1 MHGEMQKRI
10 GFTFFDVEFTR
21 HRLGLPKHFV
31 VFGVLL
37 DPTQGDVFQRRQDL
51 LGIVFDPSVD
61 KKLANLIS

>member
-1 MHGEMQKRI
+1 
-10 GFTFFDVEFTR
+10 
-21 HRLGLPKHFV
+21 LPKHFV